1 MTSLCYAITGAN
13 GQIGSFL
20 VDFLRKRRN
29 TVYELV
35 RAEDKA
41 KEKKYYQHFDL
52 AKPLEMPSLKH
63 IDILIHT
70 AHFFDT
76 TDKNYKKTNVLG
88 TQKLFQQARA
98 DGVKYNIFISSISAH
113 AAAFSLYG
121 KVKYELEQLL
131 IEEKSQGVI
140 IRPGLIFHTPLQG
153 ITAAI
158 EHYVMKYPIVP
169 LIGGGTQPIYPC
181 LLTELAQL
189 IETVSIKQPKINK
202 PIVAASE
209 NSVTF
214 KELIKFLAKQNGKRI
229 LFLTIPF
236 YAVYS
241 LLRIMEFLN
250 LPVGLRSDSLLGLQ
264 FVNKEMDFS
273 ETQNLGFSFNQILN
287 LREIQRWDIC

>member
-35 RAEDKA
+35 RAKDKA

-70 AHFFDT
+70 AHFSDT
-76 TDKNYKKTNVLG
+76 TDKNYKKINMLG

-131 IEEKSQGVI
+131 NEENPVLI

-153 ITAAI
+153 ITAAM

-169 LIGGGTQPIYPC
+169 LIGSGTQPIYPC

-189 IETVSIKQPKINK
+189 IETVSIKQPRIKK

-209 NSVTF
+209 NSVTL

-229 LFLTIPF
+229 LFLPIPF

-241 LLRIMEFLN
+241 LLRIMEFLS
-250 LPVGLRSDSLLGLQ
+250 LPFGLRSDSLFGLQ

-273 ETQNLGFSFNQILN
+273 ETQNLGFSFNQIVGI
-287 LREIQRWDIC
+287 REIQR